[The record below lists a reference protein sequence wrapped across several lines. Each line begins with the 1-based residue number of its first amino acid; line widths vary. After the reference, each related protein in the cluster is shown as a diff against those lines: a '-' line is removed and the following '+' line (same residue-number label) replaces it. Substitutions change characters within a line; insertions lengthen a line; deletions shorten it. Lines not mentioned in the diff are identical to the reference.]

1 MLCIYRSRKTKIIVP
16 ACLFVVNTLIYDF
29 GQNKLSSTHSSR
41 HWLQTFFRVKRR
53 EVLSSGPG
61 RIKILLIKSWVWS
74 FYETESEVL
83 ATLVIFYVL
92 CTYVFITFWSRIL
105 NQFGVLLRRAIV
117 AMSKNQSNGF
127 YKKTDYNTILLIFL
141 AK

>member
-74 FYETESEVL
+74 FYEAESEVL
-83 ATLVIFYVL
+83 ATYFGYIL
-92 CTYVFITFWSRIL
+92 CIMYICFHNIL
-105 NQFGVLLRRAIV
+105 E
-117 AMSKNQSNGF
+117 
-127 YKKTDYNTILLIFL
+127 
-141 AK
+141 